1 MSLHHKEAELKRIL
15 GNFTRVSVAF
25 SGGLD
30 STLLL
35 AVCHEVLGENASAI
49 TVSSPLLPAVELVA
63 ADELASLIGVRH
75 QVVKWDILTNKSV
88 ADNPADRCY
97 HCKLA
102 LMSHLRQL
110 AAMNETTLIEGT
122 NLDDLAENR
131 PGHRAL
137 AELGICSPLLE
148 ARLSKADIRTLS
160 QRRGLPTWDKPPF
173 ACLASRI
180 PTGTPLTTERLKAV
194 DLAEEA
200 LRHAGFKLYRVR
212 HHGALARIEVAPDEF
227 ILLQDGLVR
236 ERLVQAV
243 KNAGFAFVTLDLAGY
258 QTGSMHNAGQPD
270 ENLS

>member
-1 MSLHHKEAELKRIL
+1 MSLHLKEEQLKRIL
-15 GNFTRVSVAF
+15 GNFKRVTVAF

-63 ADELASLIGVRH
+63 AGELAALIGVRH
-75 QVVKWDILTNKSV
+75 QVVTWDILTNKAV
-88 ADNPADRCY
+88 ATNPADRCY

-110 AAMNETTLIEGT
+110 AAMNEATLLEGT

-148 ARLSKADIRTLS
+148 ARLTKADIRTLS
-160 QRRGLPTWDKPPF
+160 QQRGLPTWDKPPF

-180 PTGTPLTTERLKAV
+180 PTGTPLTTERLEAV
-194 DLAEEA
+194 DRAEAA
-200 LRHAGFKLYRVR
+200 LRQAGFKLYRVR
-212 HHGALARIEVAPDEF
+212 HHGALARIEVAPEEF
-227 ILLQDGLVR
+227 VLLQDQIRREQLVA
-236 ERLVQAV
+236 AV
-243 KNAGFAFVTLDLAGY
+243 KSAGFTFVTLDLAGY
-258 QTGSMHNAGQPD
+258 QTGSMHFAEQPD
-270 ENLS
+270 KN

>member
-1 MSLHHKEAELKRIL
+1 MSLHHKEEHLKRIL
-15 GNFTRVSVAF
+15 GSFTRVTVAF

-35 AVCHEVLGENASAI
+35 AVCREVLGENVTAI

-63 ADELASLIGVRH
+63 AGELAKLIGARH
-75 QVVKWDILTNKSV
+75 QVVEWDILTNKIV
-88 ADNPADRCY
+88 AANPADRCY

-110 AAMNETTLIEGT
+110 AAMNEATLIEGT

-137 AELGICSPLLE
+137 SELGICSPLLE
-148 ARLSKADIRTLS
+148 ARLTKADIRSLS
-160 QRRGLPTWDKPPF
+160 QQRNLPTWDKPPF

-180 PTGTPLTTERLKAV
+180 PTGTPLTTERLEAV
-194 DLAEEA
+194 DHAEAA
-200 LRHAGFKLYRVR
+200 LRQAGFRLYRVR
-212 HHGALARIEVAPDEF
+212 HHGPLARIEVAPAEF
-227 ILLQDGLVR
+227 VLLQDHDRREQLVA
-236 ERLVQAV
+236 AV
-243 KNAGFAFVTLDLAGY
+243 KKAGFTFVTLDLAGY
-258 QTGSMHNAGQPD
+258 QTGSMQYAEQAN